1 MSIKE
6 TIAAADDLPSE
17 VVTVEE
23 WGGVKLLL
31 RALAGPDFPWFMRT
45 MNAVGQTETDQL
57 EFALTCSSELIQRGA
72 WDPDNPTAR
81 VFDPEDIAGVLDLKS
96 FNVRQRIALKVIA
109 LSTPSSLEI
118 SEEKK
123 DSSPESI
130 ADSVTS

>member
-1 MSIKE
+1 MTIKE
-6 TIAAADDLPSE
+6 TITAAEDLPSE

-31 RALAGPDFPWFMRT
+31 RALSGPDFPWFMRT
-45 MNAVGQTETDQL
+45 MNAVGHTGTDQL
-57 EFALTCSSELIQRGA
+57 EFALTCASELIQRGA
-72 WDPDNPTAR
+72 WDPDVPTQR
-81 VFDPEDIAGVLDLKS
+81 VFDPEDIAWLLDLKS

-109 LSTPSSLEI
+109 LSTPSSLEV

-130 ADSVTS
+130 AASATS